1 MRKCEVRFSSWSHSW
16 EMPENLTLNLL
27 LAALISR
34 TSWVKIIYD
43 LTVCH
48 SLTKRLY
55 LMKKINH
62 GFPKKLKIELP
73 YDSAIPLLGIHLKE
87 TLIWKDICTPVYTEA
102 LLAITKT
109 CNHPKWSRRDERIKK
124 MWYIYIYNVC
134 IYVYV
139 CLYYY
144 IYIYIILFSHKKEWN
159 NATFSNIGGHRDYH
173 TKWNKS

>member
-1 MRKCEVRFSSWSHSW
+1 MPFS
-16 EMPENLTLNLL
+16 N
-27 LAALISR
+27 
-34 TSWVKIIYD
+34 
-43 LTVCH
+43 
-48 SLTKRLY
+48 
-55 LMKKINH
+55 KKIVSYEENKPWV
-62 GFPKKLKIELP
+62 PKKLKIELP
-73 YDSAIPLLGIHLKE
+73 YDSAILLLGIHLKE
-87 TLIWKDICTPVYTEA
+87 TLIWKDICTPVFTEA

-139 CLYYY
+139 CPYYY

-173 TKWNKS
+173 TKWNKSEKDRYHLISLICII